1 MSKSKLFTK
10 RTLLAFVAVCAMAVC
25 FGVASTRS
33 SVSGASLTTTTT
45 QGGILEIL
53 QRQKMAIVGSW
64 NVPDPGGVP
73 SLYTFN
79 ADGTMI
85 ESDVDHTFT
94 AWHGVWAHLGGTQFA
109 YTFVQHKKDDQDQV
123 GSVVVY
129 GTVNLDSSAK
139 TFSGPLHFEFKDT
152 TGKVDT
158 DASLGLDIKIEGERI
173 QIRQ

>member
-10 RTLLAFVAVCAMAVC
+10 RILLAFAVVSAMAAC
-25 FGVASTRS
+25 FGIVSMRS
-33 SVSGASLTTTTT
+33 NVSGASLNTT
-45 QGGILEIL
+45 QQGGLLEIL
-53 QRQKMAIVGSW
+53 QRQRTAIVGSW
-64 NVPDPGGVP
+64 NVPDPEGVP

-79 ADGTMI
+79 SDGTMI

-94 AWHGVWAHLGGTQFA
+94 AGHGIWSHLGGTQFA
-109 YTFVQHKKDDQDQV
+109 YTFVQHKKDDQEQV

-129 GTVNLDSSAK
+129 GTINLESSAARF
-139 TFSGPLHFEFKDT
+139 TGPLHFEFKDT

-158 DASLGLDIKIEGERI
+158 DASLGLELKIDGERI